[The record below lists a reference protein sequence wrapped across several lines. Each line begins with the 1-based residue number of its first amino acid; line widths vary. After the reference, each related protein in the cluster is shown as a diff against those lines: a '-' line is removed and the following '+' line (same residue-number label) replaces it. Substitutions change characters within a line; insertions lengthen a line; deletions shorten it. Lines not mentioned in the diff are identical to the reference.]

1 MTRTMAAKPALEGP
15 RREWRDAALLRN
27 AGDGLGY
34 VAQERQLRGHVHQTR
49 SIRGETRPEIDV
61 AEGVMVQRAQAA
73 LVIVREKLGFI
84 GGEIDRHRAIRLA
97 PFAGEAEVKGCFD
110 LFALPTVAD
119 DIALR
124 HLP

>member
-1 MTRTMAAKPALEGP
+1 MTRTMAAKPALESP

-73 LVIVREKLGFI
+73 LAIVRGKLGLI
-84 GGEIDRHRAIRLA
+84 GGEIDRHRATRLGA
-97 PFAGEAEVKGCFD
+97 VAGEAEVEAFFD
-110 LFALPTVAD
+110 IVARSA
-119 DIALR
+119 IAN
-124 HLP
+124 H